1 METEVSRKRRRRAGI
16 VELCCVS
23 FIFFLYFFIESLF
36 FMSCFRDWKMI
47 SFSIWF
53 WILCDGFSCV
63 SDDYVDS
70 FGW

>member
-23 FIFFLYFFIESLF
+23 FIFFLVFFIQSLF

-47 SFSIWF
+47 SFSI
-53 WILCDGFSCV
+53 
-63 SDDYVDS
+63 
-70 FGW
+70 